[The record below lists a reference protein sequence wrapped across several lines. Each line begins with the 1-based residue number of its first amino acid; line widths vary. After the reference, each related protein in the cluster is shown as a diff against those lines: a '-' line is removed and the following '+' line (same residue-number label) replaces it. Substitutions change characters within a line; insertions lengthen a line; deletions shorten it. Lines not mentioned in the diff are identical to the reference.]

1 MFTAD
6 ILHLAYYCLVDCYN
20 AQNKLVFKKIRQ
32 VFQISIK
39 VFLPIEAPYLHIL
52 CFLKLQSLLILF
64 DNFLSF

>member
-6 ILHLAYYCLVDCYN
+6 ILHLAYYRLVDCYN
-20 AQNKLVFKKIRQ
+20 AQNKLVFKNIHQ

-39 VFLPIEAPYLHIL
+39 VFLPYLHIL